1 MIRVKTRA
9 NEPIAKTLRRFKKRC
24 EKEGLSKDIKK
35 NAYFEKPSEK
45 RRRWER
51 KLEKMKKKKE
61 FEGRMGRFQ

>member
-61 FEGRMGRFQ
+61 FEGRMGRFH